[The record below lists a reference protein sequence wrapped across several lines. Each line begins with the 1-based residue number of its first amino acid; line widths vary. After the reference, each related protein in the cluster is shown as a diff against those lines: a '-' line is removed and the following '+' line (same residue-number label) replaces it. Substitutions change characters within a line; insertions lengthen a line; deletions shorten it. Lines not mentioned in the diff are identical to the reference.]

1 MENKLNKISF
11 RISNLPFLIK
21 NNKLYIKKNNRYI
34 KFVIKNVI
42 IKTNKEG
49 IDLYFNSIL
58 WDKSNFNKVI
68 LEFSNLL
75 RGFSKGFSVILKF
88 NGVGYRIL
96 SNNLFLKFKIG
107 LNKPALV
114 KIPKGIKVNVLN
126 RTTFCIIGEDLKKTQ
141 NFVHKI
147 RNIRKLDVYKA
158 KGIQYSNE
166 IIKLKTVRKV
176 L

>member
-1 MENKLNKISF
+1 M
-11 RISNLPFLIK
+11 
-21 NNKLYIKKNNRYI
+21 
-34 KFVIKNVI
+34 
-42 IKTNKEG
+42 
-49 IDLYFNSIL
+49 
-58 WDKSNFNKVI
+58 
-68 LEFSNLL
+68 
-75 RGFSKGFSVILKF
+75 
-88 NGVGYRIL
+88 